1 MISKG
6 GRAQLKLESAVGSG
20 SIDDLECKTS
30 GCQDLF
36 DEPNLNEIS
45 FFSYCEP
52 RLGITFYF

>member
-45 FFSYCEP
+45 FFSYCAP
-52 RLGITFYF
+52 P